1 MRDVRKVEQMDYL
14 AGWLDHFRANR
25 SKTSD
30 EVQDDSLT
38 EMEKRLIGRSIA
50 AFQLGE
56 YSEGKGLMRAA
67 GAYASEIGDDR
78 LVEITKLF
86 ILEEQRHAGLLLGYM
101 NRHGIP
107 QLKRHWAD
115 GVFRRL
121 RKDVGL
127 EVSTTVLITAEII
140 SLVYYRALRASTG
153 SVRLQRI
160 CDEILEDEAAHVRYG
175 SGLIGRLRAG
185 RPWSG
190 GRISELLHEI
200 LFAGTVLVVFAGHGR
215 VLAAGGYGFGRY
227 WRACWGEFRECF
239 EAGGVREAIEMGC
252 EDG

>member
-1 MRDVRKVEQMDYL
+1 MDYL
-14 AGWLDHFRANR
+14 AGWLNHFRANR
-25 SKTSD
+25 SKASK
-30 EVQDDSLT
+30 EVPGDMLT

-67 GAYASEIGDDR
+67 GAYARKIGDDR

-86 ILEEQRHAGLLLGYM
+86 ILEEQRHAGLLLAFM
-101 NRHGIP
+101 NRYGIP

-153 SVRLQRI
+153 SVRLQTI

-175 SGLIGRLRAG
+175 SGLIGRMRAG
-185 RPWSG
+185 RSRP
-190 GRISELLHEI
+190 GRRFSELVHEI
-200 LFAGTVLVVFAGHGR
+200 LFAGTVLVVYVGHVR
-215 VLAAGGYGFGRY
+215 VLTAGGYGFGSY
-227 WRACWGEFRECF
+227 WRACWSEFGECF
-239 EAGGVREAIEMGC
+239 GARIFQGMRDISC
-252 EDG
+252 EEG

>member
-1 MRDVRKVEQMDYL
+1 MDYL
-14 AGWLDHFRANR
+14 AGWLNHFRANR
-25 SKTSD
+25 SKASQ
-30 EVQDDSLT
+30 EVAGDRLT

-67 GAYASEIGDDR
+67 GAYAREIGDDR

-101 NRHGIP
+101 NRHGIA

-153 SVRLQRI
+153 SVRLQVI

-175 SGLIGRLRAG
+175 SGLIGMLRAG
-185 RPWSG
+185 RSWPG
-190 GRISELLHEI
+190 GRLSELLHEI

-227 WRACWGEFRECF
+227 WRACWSEFGECF
-239 EAGGVREAIEMGC
+239 GAGRVQGTSGMSFEEG
-252 EDG
+252 

>member
-1 MRDVRKVEQMDYL
+1 MDYL
-14 AGWLDHFRANR
+14 AGWLEHFRANR
-25 SKTSD
+25 SKMSD
-30 EVQDDSLT
+30 EVPGDRLT
-38 EMEKRLIGRSIA
+38 EKEKRLIGRSIA

-67 GAYASEIGDDR
+67 GDYARAIGDDR
-78 LVEITKLF
+78 IIEITKLF
-86 ILEEQRHAGLLLGYM
+86 ILEEQRHAGRLLAFM
-101 NRHGIP
+101 NRHGIA

-127 EVSTTVLITAEII
+127 ELSVTVLITAEII

-153 SVRLQRI
+153 SVRLKEI
-160 CDEILEDEAAHVRYG
+160 CDEILDDEAAHVRYG
-175 SGLIGRLRAG
+175 SGLIGRMRAG
-185 RPWSG
+185 RSWTG
-190 GRISELLHEI
+190 GRLAGILHEV

-227 WRACWGEFRECF
+227 WRACWGEFRGCF
-239 EAGGVREAIEMGC
+239 GARRILGVSDMSC
-252 EDG
+252 EER